1 MFQKSPC
8 FLTLKWLSVF
18 LVVFAISCR
27 TNTKDKNELRQ
38 APSTETSFTLKNIRS
53 SNTLKV
59 GVTAD
64 FMPFSYKTDSSNA
77 HQGIDIVMAQDFA
90 ESLGVRVLFVE
101 TSWSNL
107 MQDLK
112 QGKFDIGMSGI
123 TIIPAR
129 KREAFFSVP
138 VYASGKVAIT
148 RDENVGLY
156 TSIDKINRK
165 EVRVIFNPGG
175 TNEAFARAN
184 FPNAKLILNE
194 NNISIFQKLVD
205 RQADVMVTD
214 AIETMIQER
223 IHPELEAVNPLEP
236 FNSFNFGYLIP
247 KDSLFKV
254 VVDEWLLERKKD
266 SVVIKLLQQE
276 IQKLN

>member
-1 MFQKSPC
+1 MFHKSSS
-8 FLTLKWLSVF
+8 FLIIKFLSVF
-18 LVVFAISCR
+18 LVVLALSCR

-38 APSTETSFTLKNIRS
+38 APSTKTSFTLKNIRS

-59 GVTAD
+59 GVTSD
-64 FMPFSYKTDSSNA
+64 FMPFSYKTDSSNM
-77 HQGIDIVMAQDFA
+77 HQGIDIIMAQDFA
-90 ESLGVRVLFVE
+90 ESLGVGVLFVE
-101 TSWSNL
+101 TSWPNL

-112 QGKFDIGMSGI
+112 QGKFDVGMSGI
-123 TIIPAR
+123 TITPAR
-129 KREAFFSVP
+129 QNEAFFSVP

-148 RDENVGLY
+148 RDENVALY

-184 FPNAKLILNE
+184 FPNATLILNE

-214 AIETMIQER
+214 AIETMLQER
-223 IHPELEAVNPLEP
+223 IHPELQAVNPQKP

-247 KDSLFKV
+247 KDSLFKAV
-254 VVDEWLLERKKD
+254 LDEWLLERKKD

>member
-1 MFQKSPC
+1 MFHKSSS
-8 FLTLKWLSVF
+8 FLIIKFLSVF
-18 LVVFAISCR
+18 LVVLALSCR

-38 APSTETSFTLKNIRS
+38 APSTKTSFTLKNIRS

-59 GVTAD
+59 GVTSD
-64 FMPFSYKTDSSNA
+64 FMPFSYKTDSSNV

-90 ESLGVRVLFVE
+90 ESLGVGVLFVE
-101 TSWSNL
+101 TSWPNL

-112 QGKFDIGMSGI
+112 QGKFDVGMSGI
-123 TIIPAR
+123 TITPAR
-129 KREAFFSVP
+129 QKEAFFSVP

-148 RDENVGLY
+148 RDENVALY
-156 TSIDKINRK
+156 TSMDKINRK

-184 FPNAKLILNE
+184 FPNATLILNE

-214 AIETMIQER
+214 AIETMLQER
-223 IHPELEAVNPLEP
+223 IHPELQAVNPQKP

-247 KDSLFKV
+247 KDSLFKAV
-254 VVDEWLLERKKD
+254 LDEWLLERKKD